1 MWCLEDVPRL
11 KRGQCKLPLPGKD
24 VASARSEWFNN
35 RMTRFFTVFLCWAS
49 LAMAGDKALRPNI
62 ILIMADDMGFS
73 DIGCYGGEIQT
84 PNLDQLAEDGLRYT
98 QFYNTAR
105 CCPTRASLM
114 TGLYAHQT
122 GMGAMTRPTPLRGY
136 QGHIN
141 RNCVTIAEVLSQA
154 GYATFM
160 SGKWHLT
167 EDKNK
172 LVTGSK
178 HNWPRQRGFDRF
190 FGTIAG
196 AGSFYTPQTLTLDNA
211 PITEFPKNFY
221 YTTAIGEHGAQF
233 IREHGADENDQPF
246 FLYVPFTAP
255 HWPLHALE
263 KDIKKYRG
271 KYLKGWDAIRAERHA
286 RQLKMG
292 LVDQRWPISARHE
305 RAPAWETLDKAKQKE
320 MDERMAIYAAMIDS
334 MDQAIGHILKAVAD
348 LGQTENTMVLF
359 LADNGGCDES
369 GLYGFE
375 RKKGGKLG
383 TDSSFASYGL
393 CWANASNT
401 PFQFF
406 KKDNHEGGIASPLIV
421 HWPEGI
427 KQKVHGKLRHEPTH
441 VIDIMATAV
450 QLAGAEY
457 PARFRGHDILPL
469 EGLSLLPTFE
479 DKPLDRT
486 ALYWEHVGNRAVR
499 SGDWKLVAN
508 TRFRKQE
515 WELYNLRTD
524 RTETVNLF
532 NQREDKAQELKTL
545 WQAWATRAYVLPKPG
560 GKKSKK

>member
-1 MWCLEDVPRL
+1 MWYLEDVPRL

-35 RMTRFFTVFLCWAS
+35 RMTRFLTVFLCWAS

-141 RNCVTIAEVLSQA
+141 RNCVTIAEVLKQA

-211 PITEFPKNFY
+211 PITDFPEDFY

-233 IREHGADENDQPF
+233 IREHGADENDEPF

-292 LVDQRWPISARHE
+292 LVDQRWPISTRHE
-305 RAPAWETLDKAKQKE
+305 RAPAWETLDKARQKE

-348 LGQTENTMVLF
+348 LDQTDNTMVLF

-427 KQKVHGKLRHEPTH
+427 EKEAHGKLRHEPTH

-457 PARFRGHDILPL
+457 PARFRGHEILPL
-469 EGLSLLPTFE
+469 EGRSLLSTFE
-479 DKPLDRT
+479 GKPLDRT

-532 NQREDKAQELKTL
+532 NQREDKAQELKAL
-545 WQAWATRAYVLPKPG
+545 WQAWAARAYVLPKPG
-560 GKKSKK
+560 GKKSNK

>member
-35 RMTRFFTVFLCWAS
+35 RMTRFLTVFLCWAS

-84 PNLDQLAEDGLRYT
+84 PNLDQLAEHGLRYT

-141 RNCVTIAEVLSQA
+141 RNCVTIAEVLKQT

-211 PITEFPKNFY
+211 PITEFPKDFY

-348 LGQTENTMVLF
+348 LDQTENTMVLF

-427 KQKVHGKLRHEPTH
+427 EKEAHGKLRHEPTH

-524 RTETVNLF
+524 RTEAVNLF

>member
-1 MWCLEDVPRL
+1 MWSGKDCPQPEG
-11 KRGQCKLPLPGKD
+11 GQCKSRRMG
-24 VASARSEWFNN
+24 VASRRGGWFNPDMA
-35 RMTRFFTVFLCWAS
+35 RLLSFLLCWAS
-49 LAMAGDKALRPNI
+49 LAMAAAGPPRPNI

-84 PNLDQLAEDGLRYT
+84 PNLDRLAEYGLRYT

-114 TGLYAHQT
+114 TGLYAHQA
-122 GMGAMTRPTPLRGY
+122 GMGAMTAPTSLRGY
-136 QGHIN
+136 QGHLN
-141 RNCVTIAEVLSQA
+141 RNCVTIAEVLKTA

-167 EDKNK
+167 ENKNK
-172 LVTGSK
+172 VATGSK

-196 AGSFYTPQTLTLDNA
+196 AGSFYTPNTLTLDNQS
-211 PITEFPKNFY
+211 ITEFPKDFY
-221 YTTAIGEHGAQF
+221 YTTAIGQYGAKF
-233 IREHGADENDQPF
+233 IRDHGTGDNDQPF

-271 KYLKGWDAIRAERHA
+271 KYMKGWDKIREERHA

-305 RAPAWETLDKAKQKE
+305 RAPAWDTVDKAKRKE

-334 MDQAIGHILKAVAD
+334 MDQAIGTILKAVAD
-348 LGQTENTMVLF
+348 VKQTENTLVLF

-427 KQKVHGKLRHEPTH
+427 YKGRYGELRHQPAH
-441 VIDIMATAV
+441 VIDIMATA
-450 QLAGAEY
+450 LELTGAQY
-457 PARFRGHDILPL
+457 PKRFRGHDIVPL
-469 EGLSLLPTFE
+469 EGRSLVATLE
-479 DKPLDRT
+479 DKPIDRK

-508 TRFRKQE
+508 SRFRKQN

-524 RTETVNLF
+524 RTETLNLIDQQK
-532 NQREDKAQELKTL
+532 NKAKELEAL
-545 WQAWATRAYVLPKPG
+545 WQAWATRAHVLPKPG
-560 GKKSKK
+560 RKKPKK

>member
-1 MWCLEDVPRL
+1 
-11 KRGQCKLPLPGKD
+11 
-24 VASARSEWFNN
+24 
-35 RMTRFFTVFLCWAS
+35 MTRFITVFLCWAS

-84 PNLDQLAEDGLRYT
+84 PNLDQLAEHGLRYT
-98 QFYNTAR
+98 QFYNAAR

-141 RNCVTIAEVLSQA
+141 RNCVTIAEVLKQA

-211 PITEFPKNFY
+211 PITEFPKDFY

-263 KDIKKYRG
+263 KDTKKYRG
-271 KYLKGWDAIRAERHA
+271 QYLKGWDTVRAERHA

-348 LGQTENTMVLF
+348 LDQTENTMVLF

-375 RKKGGKLG
+375 RKNGGKLG
-383 TDSSFASYGL
+383 ADSSFASYGL

-427 KQKVHGKLRHEPTH
+427 EQKYHGELRHEPTH

-450 QLAGAEY
+450 QLAESKY
-457 PARFRGHDILPL
+457 PARFRGHEILPL
-469 EGLSLLPTFE
+469 EGRSLLPTFE
-479 DKPLDRT
+479 GKPLDRT

-515 WELYNLRTD
+515 WELYNLRAD
-524 RTETVNLF
+524 RTETVNLI

-545 WQAWATRAYVLPKPG
+545 WQSWAVRAYVLPKPG
-560 GKKSKK
+560 GKESKK

>member
-35 RMTRFFTVFLCWAS
+35 RMTRFLIVFLCWAS

-84 PNLDQLAEDGLRYT
+84 PNLDQLAKDGLRYT

-141 RNCVTIAEVLSQA
+141 RNCVTIAEVLKQT

-211 PITEFPKNFY
+211 PITEFPKDFY

-233 IREHGADENDQPF
+233 IRELGADENDQPF

-348 LGQTENTMVLF
+348 MGQTENTMVLF

-427 KQKVHGKLRHEPTH
+427 EKEAHGKLRHEPTH

-457 PARFRGHDILPL
+457 PARFRGHEILPL
-469 EGLSLLPTFE
+469 EGRSLLPTFE
-479 DKPLDRT
+479 GKPLDRT

-532 NQREDKAQELKTL
+532 NQREDKAQELKAL
-545 WQAWATRAYVLPKPG
+545 WQAWASRAYVLPKPG

>member
-1 MWCLEDVPRL
+1 
-11 KRGQCKLPLPGKD
+11 
-24 VASARSEWFNN
+24 
-35 RMTRFFTVFLCWAS
+35 MTRFLTVFLCWAS
-49 LAMAGDKALRPNI
+49 LAMGGDKALRPNI

-84 PNLDQLAEDGLRYT
+84 PNLDQLAEHGLRYT

-114 TGLYAHQT
+114 TGLYAHQA

-141 RNCVTIAEVLSQA
+141 RNCVTIAEVLKQA

-211 PITEFPKNFY
+211 PITEFPKDFY

-271 KYLKGWDAIRAERHA
+271 KYLKGWDAIRAKRHA

-348 LGQTENTMVLF
+348 LDQTENTMILF

-427 KQKVHGKLRHEPTH
+427 EQGAHGKLRHEPTH

-479 DKPLDRT
+479 GKPLDRT

>member
-1 MWCLEDVPRL
+1 M
-11 KRGQCKLPLPGKD
+11 PLPVKD
-24 VASARSEWFNN
+24 VASTRSEWFNN
-35 RMTRFFTVFLCWAS
+35 RMTRFLTVFFCWAS

-122 GMGAMTRPTPLRGY
+122 GMGAMTRPTQLRGY

-141 RNCVTIAEVLSQA
+141 RNCVTIAEVLKQA

-211 PITEFPKNFY
+211 PITEFPKDFY

-375 RKKGGKLG
+375 RKKGGELG

-427 KQKVHGKLRHEPTH
+427 EQVAHGKLRHEPTH

-508 TRFRKQE
+508 ARFRKQE

-560 GKKSKK
+560 GKKFKK

>member
-1 MWCLEDVPRL
+1 M
-11 KRGQCKLPLPGKD
+11 D
-24 VASARSEWFNN
+24 VASGGGRCFNQSMARLLS
-35 RMTRFFTVFLCWAS
+35 VLLCWS
-49 LAMAGDKALRPNI
+49 GLVMADDGSPRPNI

-84 PNLDQLAEDGLRYT
+84 LNLDRLAEHGLRYT

-114 TGLYAHQT
+114 SGLYAHQT
-122 GMGAMTRPTPLRGY
+122 GMGAMTQPTPLRGY
-136 QGHIN
+136 QGHIG
-141 RNCVTIAEVLSQA
+141 RNCVTIAEVLRSA

-167 EDKNK
+167 TNANK
-172 LVTGSK
+172 LATGSK

-196 AGSFYTPQTLTLDNA
+196 AGSFYTPNTLTLDNH
-211 PITEFPKNFY
+211 PITEFPKDFY
-221 YTTAIGEHGAQF
+221 YTSAIGAYGAKF
-233 IREHGADENDQPF
+233 IREHGTGESDQPF

-271 KYLKGWDAIRAERHA
+271 KYLKGWDALRAERHA

-292 LVDQRWPISARHE
+292 LVDQRWPISDRHE
-305 RAPAWETLDKAKQKE
+305 RAPAWDTLDKAQRKE

-334 MDQAIGHILKAVAD
+334 MDQAVGTILKAVAD
-348 LGQTENTMVLF
+348 VKQTENTLVLF

-369 GLYGFE
+369 GLFGFE
-375 RKKGGKLG
+375 RKKGGQLG

-406 KKDNHEGGIASPLIV
+406 KKDNHEGGIASPLVV

-427 KQKVHGKLRHEPTH
+427 DKEHYGKLRHQPAH

-450 QLAGAEY
+450 ELAGAEY
-457 PARFRGHDILPL
+457 PKRFRGHDIVPL
-469 EGLSLLPTFE
+469 EGRSLVPTLE
-479 DKPLDRT
+479 DKPIDRQ

-508 TRFRKQE
+508 TRFRKQQ

-524 RTETVNLF
+524 RTETVNLID
-532 NQREDKAQELKTL
+532 QREDKAQELEAM
-545 WQAWATRAYVLPKPG
+545 WQAWATRAHVLPKPG
-560 GKKSKK
+560 RNKNRK

>member
-1 MWCLEDVPRL
+1 MPVLR
-11 KRGQCKLPLPGKD
+11 KG
-24 VASARSEWFNN
+24 VASVPTEWFNH
-35 RMTRFFTVFLCWAS
+35 RMTRFLTSLLCWAS
-49 LAMAGDKALRPNI
+49 LTMADDKALRPNI

-84 PNLDQLAEDGLRYT
+84 PNLDRLAKHGLRYT

-105 CCPTRASLM
+105 YCPTRASLM

-141 RNCVTIAEVLSQA
+141 RNCVTIAEVLKQA

-172 LVTGSK
+172 QATGSK

-211 PITEFPKNFY
+211 PITEFPGDFY

-271 KYLKGWDAIRAERHA
+271 KYRKGWDVIRAERHA
-286 RQLKMG
+286 RQLEMG
-292 LVDQRWPISARHE
+292 LVNQRWPISPRHE
-305 RAPAWETLDKAKQKE
+305 RAPAWETLDQAKREE

-334 MDQAIGHILKAVAD
+334 MDQAIGRILKAVAD
-348 LGQTENTMVLF
+348 LDQTENTMILF

-427 KQKVHGKLRHEPTH
+427 KQEHHGKLRHEPTH

-450 QLAGAEY
+450 QLAGANY
-457 PARFRGHDILPL
+457 PARFRGHEILPL
-469 EGLSLLPTFE
+469 EGRSLLPTFE
-479 DKPLDRT
+479 DKPLGRT

-524 RTETVNLF
+524 RTETVNLI
-532 NQREDKAQELKTL
+532 NQREDKAQELKAL
-545 WQAWATRAYVLPKPG
+545 WQAWAARAYVLPKPG

>member
-11 KRGQCKLPLPGKD
+11 KRGQCKLPLPGKG

-35 RMTRFFTVFLCWAS
+35 RMTRFLTVFLCWAS
-49 LAMAGDKALRPNI
+49 LAMADDKALRPNI

-84 PNLDQLAEDGLRYT
+84 PNLDQLAEHGLRYT

-141 RNCVTIAEVLSQA
+141 RNCVTIAEVLKQA

-196 AGSFYTPQTLTLDNA
+196 AGSFFTPQTLTLNNA
-211 PITEFPKNFY
+211 PITEFPKDFY

-375 RKKGGKLG
+375 RKKGGELG

-427 KQKVHGKLRHEPTH
+427 KQKYHGKLRHEPTH

-457 PARFRGHDILPL
+457 PARFRGHEILPL
-469 EGLSLLPTFE
+469 EGRSLLLTFE
-479 DKPLDRT
+479 GKPLDRT

-508 TRFRKQE
+508 TRFREQE
-515 WELYNLRTD
+515 WELYNLRAD
-524 RTETVNLF
+524 RTETVNLI
-532 NQREDKAQELKTL
+532 NQREDKAQELKML

>member
-11 KRGQCKLPLPGKD
+11 KRGQCKLPLPGKG

-35 RMTRFFTVFLCWAS
+35 RMTRFLTVFLCWAS
-49 LAMAGDKALRPNI
+49 LAMADDKALRPNI

-84 PNLDQLAEDGLRYT
+84 PNLDQLAEHGLRYT

-141 RNCVTIAEVLSQA
+141 RNCVTIAEVLKQA

-196 AGSFYTPQTLTLDNA
+196 AGSFFTPQTLTLNNA
-211 PITEFPKNFY
+211 PITEFPEDFY

-375 RKKGGKLG
+375 RKKGGELG

-427 KQKVHGKLRHEPTH
+427 KQKYHGKLRHEPTH

-457 PARFRGHDILPL
+457 PARFRGHEILPL
-469 EGLSLLPTFE
+469 EGRSLLLTFE
-479 DKPLDRT
+479 GKPLDRT

-508 TRFRKQE
+508 TRFREQE
-515 WELYNLRTD
+515 WELYNLRAD
-524 RTETVNLF
+524 RTETVNLI
-532 NQREDKAQELKTL
+532 NQREDKAQELKML

>member
-1 MWCLEDVPRL
+1 
-11 KRGQCKLPLPGKD
+11 
-24 VASARSEWFNN
+24 
-35 RMTRFFTVFLCWAS
+35 
-49 LAMAGDKALRPNI
+49 
-62 ILIMADDMGFS
+62 
-73 DIGCYGGEIQT
+73 
-84 PNLDQLAEDGLRYT
+84 
-98 QFYNTAR
+98 
-105 CCPTRASLM
+105 
-114 TGLYAHQT
+114 
-122 GMGAMTRPTPLRGY
+122 
-136 QGHIN
+136 
-141 RNCVTIAEVLSQA
+141 
-154 GYATFM
+154 
-160 SGKWHLT
+160 
-167 EDKNK
+167 
-172 LVTGSK
+172 
-178 HNWPRQRGFDRF
+178 
-190 FGTIAG
+190 
-196 AGSFYTPQTLTLDNA
+196 
-211 PITEFPKNFY
+211 
-221 YTTAIGEHGAQF
+221 
-233 IREHGADENDQPF
+233 
-246 FLYVPFTAP
+246 
-255 HWPLHALE
+255 
-263 KDIKKYRG
+263 
-271 KYLKGWDAIRAERHA
+271 
-286 RQLKMG
+286 
-292 LVDQRWPISARHE
+292 
-305 RAPAWETLDKAKQKE
+305 
-320 MDERMAIYAAMIDS
+320 

-348 LGQTENTMVLF
+348 LDQTENTMILF

-427 KQKVHGKLRHEPTH
+427 EKEAHGKLRHEPTH

-457 PARFRGHDILPL
+457 PARFREHDILPL

>member
-1 MWCLEDVPRL
+1 
-11 KRGQCKLPLPGKD
+11 LPLLGKD

-35 RMTRFFTVFLCWAS
+35 RMTRFLTVFLCWAS

-62 ILIMADDMGFS
+62 ILILADDMGFS

-84 PNLDQLAEDGLRYT
+84 PNLDQLAEHGLRYT

-114 TGLYAHQT
+114 TGLYAHQA
-122 GMGAMTRPTPLRGY
+122 GMGAMTRPSQLRGY

-141 RNCVTIAEVLSQA
+141 RNCVTIAEVLKQA

-211 PITEFPKNFY
+211 PITEFPKDFY

-271 KYLKGWDAIRAERHA
+271 KYLKGWDAIRAERHV
-286 RQLKMG
+286 RQLEMG
-292 LVDQRWPISARHE
+292 LVDQRWPISPRHE
-305 RAPAWETLDKAKQKE
+305 RAPAWETLDKAKRTE

-334 MDQAIGHILKAVAD
+334 MDQAIGRILKAVAG

-427 KQKVHGKLRHEPTH
+427 EQKDHGKLRHEPTH

-457 PARFRGHDILPL
+457 PARFRGHEILPL
-469 EGLSLLPTFE
+469 EGRSLLPTFE
-479 DKPLDRT
+479 GKPLDRT

-515 WELYNLRTD
+515 WELYNLRAD
-524 RTETVNLF
+524 RTETVNLI

>member
-1 MWCLEDVPRL
+1 
-11 KRGQCKLPLPGKD
+11 
-24 VASARSEWFNN
+24 
-35 RMTRFFTVFLCWAS
+35 MTRFLTVFLCWAS
-49 LAMAGDKALRPNI
+49 LAMADDKALRPNI

-84 PNLDQLAEDGLRYT
+84 PNLDQLAEHGLRYT

-141 RNCVTIAEVLSQA
+141 RNCVTIAEVLKQA

-196 AGSFYTPQTLTLDNA
+196 AGSFFTPQTLTLNNA
-211 PITEFPKNFY
+211 PITEFPKDFY

-375 RKKGGKLG
+375 RKKGGELG

-427 KQKVHGKLRHEPTH
+427 KQKYHGKLRHEPTH

-457 PARFRGHDILPL
+457 PARFRGHEILPL
-469 EGLSLLPTFE
+469 EGRSLLLTFE
-479 DKPLDRT
+479 GKPLDRT

-508 TRFRKQE
+508 TRFREQE
-515 WELYNLRTD
+515 WELYNLRAD
-524 RTETVNLF
+524 RTETVNLI
-532 NQREDKAQELKTL
+532 NQREDKAQELKML

>member
-11 KRGQCKLPLPGKD
+11 KRGQCKLPLPGKG

-35 RMTRFFTVFLCWAS
+35 RMTRFLTVFFCWAS
-49 LAMAGDKALRPNI
+49 LAMADDKALRPNI

-84 PNLDQLAEDGLRYT
+84 PNLDQLAEHGLRYT

-141 RNCVTIAEVLSQA
+141 RNCVTIAEVLKQA

-211 PITEFPKNFY
+211 PITEFPKDFY

-334 MDQAIGHILKAVAD
+334 MDQAIGQILKAVAD
-348 LGQTENTMVLF
+348 LDQTENTMVLF

-427 KQKVHGKLRHEPTH
+427 KQKDHGKLRHEPTH

-479 DKPLDRT
+479 GKPLDRT

-545 WQAWATRAYVLPKPG
+545 WQAWATRAHVLPKPG

>member
-35 RMTRFFTVFLCWAS
+35 RMTRFLTVFLCWAS

-141 RNCVTIAEVLSQA
+141 RNCVTIAELLKQA

-211 PITEFPKNFY
+211 PITEFPENFY

-233 IREHGADENDQPF
+233 IREHGADENDEPF

-348 LGQTENTMVLF
+348 LDQTENTMVLF

-427 KQKVHGKLRHEPTH
+427 EKEAHGKLRHEPTH

-457 PARFRGHDILPL
+457 PARFRGQEILPL
-469 EGLSLLPTFE
+469 EGRSLLPTFE
-479 DKPLDRT
+479 GKPLDRT

-532 NQREDKAQELKTL
+532 NQREDKAQELKAL
-545 WQAWATRAYVLPKPG
+545 WQAWAARAYVLPKPG
-560 GKKSKK
+560 GKKLKK

>member
-35 RMTRFFTVFLCWAS
+35 RMTRFLTVFLCWAS

-84 PNLDQLAEDGLRYT
+84 PNLDRLAEHGLRYT

-141 RNCVTIAEVLSQA
+141 RNCVTIAEVLKQT

-211 PITEFPKNFY
+211 PITEFPKDFY

-348 LGQTENTMVLF
+348 LDQTENTMILF

-427 KQKVHGKLRHEPTH
+427 KQKAHGKLRHEPTH

-457 PARFRGHDILPL
+457 PARFRGHDILPQ

>member
-1 MWCLEDVPRL
+1 M
-11 KRGQCKLPLPGKD
+11 PLPGKD

-35 RMTRFFTVFLCWAS
+35 GMTRFLSVFFCWAS

-141 RNCVTIAEVLSQA
+141 RNCVTIAEVLKQA

-196 AGSFYTPQTLTLDNA
+196 AGSFYTPQTLTLNNA
-211 PITEFPKNFY
+211 PITEFPEDFY

-233 IREHGADENDQPF
+233 IREHGADENDEPF

-305 RAPAWETLDKAKQKE
+305 RAPAWETLDKDKQKE

-348 LGQTENTMVLF
+348 LDQTKNTMVLF

-427 KQKVHGKLRHEPTH
+427 KKEAHGKLRYEPTH

-457 PARFRGHDILPL
+457 PARFRGQEILPL
-469 EGLSLLPTFE
+469 EGRSLLPTFE
-479 DKPLDRT
+479 GKPLDRT

-532 NQREDKAQELKTL
+532 NQREDKAQELKAL
-545 WQAWATRAYVLPKPG
+545 WQAWAARAYVLPKPG
-560 GKKSKK
+560 AKKLKK

>member
-1 MWCLEDVPRL
+1 M
-11 KRGQCKLPLPGKD
+11 PLPGKD

-35 RMTRFFTVFLCWAS
+35 GMTCFLTVFFCWAS

-141 RNCVTIAEVLSQA
+141 RNCVTIAEVLKQA

-172 LVTGSK
+172 LETGSK

-196 AGSFYTPQTLTLDNA
+196 AGSFYTPQTLTLNNA
-211 PITEFPKNFY
+211 PITEFPEDFY

-233 IREHGADENDQPF
+233 IREHGADENDEPF

-348 LGQTENTMVLF
+348 LDQTKNTMVLF

-427 KQKVHGKLRHEPTH
+427 EKEAHGKLRYEPTH
-441 VIDIMATAV
+441 VIDIMATAL

-457 PARFRGHDILPL
+457 PARFRGQEILPL
-469 EGLSLLPTFE
+469 EGRSLLPTFE
-479 DKPLDRT
+479 GKPLDRT

-532 NQREDKAQELKTL
+532 NQREDKAQELKAL
-545 WQAWATRAYVLPKPG
+545 WQAWAARAYVLPKPG
-560 GKKSKK
+560 AKKLKK

>member
-1 MWCLEDVPRL
+1 
-11 KRGQCKLPLPGKD
+11 
-24 VASARSEWFNN
+24 
-35 RMTRFFTVFLCWAS
+35 
-49 LAMAGDKALRPNI
+49 MADDGSPRPNI

-84 PNLDQLAEDGLRYT
+84 PNLDRLAEHGLRYT

-114 TGLYAHQT
+114 SGLYAHQT
-122 GMGAMTRPTPLRGY
+122 GMGAMTQPTPLRGY
-136 QGHIN
+136 QGHIG
-141 RNCVTIAEVLSQA
+141 RNCVTIAEVLKSA

-167 EDKNK
+167 TNANK
-172 LVTGSK
+172 LATGSK

-196 AGSFYTPQTLTLDNA
+196 AGSFYTPTTLTLDNH
-211 PITEFPKNFY
+211 PITEFPKDFY
-221 YTTAIGEHGAQF
+221 YTSAIGEYGAKF
-233 IREHGADENDQPF
+233 IREHGKGEDDQPF

-271 KYLKGWDAIRAERHA
+271 KYLKGWDVLRAERHA

-292 LVDQRWPISARHE
+292 LVDQRWSISDRHE
-305 RAPAWETLDKAKQKE
+305 RAPAWDTLDKAQRKE

-334 MDQAIGHILKAVAD
+334 MDQAIGTILKAVAD
-348 LGQTENTMVLF
+348 VKQTENTLVLF

-369 GLYGFE
+369 GLFGFE
-375 RKKGGKLG
+375 RKKGGRLG

-406 KKDNHEGGIASPLIV
+406 KKDNHEGGIASPLVV

-427 KQKVHGKLRHEPTH
+427 DKEHYGKLRHQPAH

-450 QLAGAEY
+450 ELAGAEY
-457 PARFRGHDILPL
+457 PKRFRGHDIVPL
-469 EGLSLLPTFE
+469 EGRSLVPTLE
-479 DKPLDRT
+479 DKPLDRQ

-508 TRFRKQE
+508 TRFRKQQ

-524 RTETVNLF
+524 RTETVNLID
-532 NQREDKAQELKTL
+532 QREDKAQELEAM
-545 WQAWATRAYVLPKPG
+545 WQAWAARAHVLPKPG
-560 GKKSKK
+560 RKKPKK

>member
-35 RMTRFFTVFLCWAS
+35 RMTRFLTVFLCWAS
-49 LAMAGDKALRPNI
+49 LTMAGDKALRPNI

-84 PNLDQLAEDGLRYT
+84 PNLDQLAEGGLRYT

-196 AGSFYTPQTLTLDNA
+196 AGSFYTPQTLTLNNA
-211 PITEFPKNFY
+211 PITEFPEDFY

-348 LGQTENTMVLF
+348 LDQTENTMVLF

-427 KQKVHGKLRHEPTH
+427 KQKDHGKLRYEPTH

-532 NQREDKAQELKTL
+532 NQREDKAQELKAL
-545 WQAWATRAYVLPKPG
+545 WQAWAARAYVLPKPG

>member
-35 RMTRFFTVFLCWAS
+35 RMTRFLPVFLCWAS

-141 RNCVTIAEVLSQA
+141 RNCVTIAEVLKQT

-211 PITEFPKNFY
+211 PITEFPKDFY

-305 RAPAWETLDKAKQKE
+305 RAPPWETLDKAKQKE

-348 LGQTENTMVLF
+348 LDQTENTMVLF

-427 KQKVHGKLRHEPTH
+427 EKEAHGKLRHEPTH

-532 NQREDKAQELKTL
+532 NQREDKAQELKAL
-545 WQAWATRAYVLPKPG
+545 WQSWAARAYVLPKPG

>member
-1 MWCLEDVPRL
+1 
-11 KRGQCKLPLPGKD
+11 
-24 VASARSEWFNN
+24 
-35 RMTRFFTVFLCWAS
+35 MTRFLTVFLCWAS
-49 LAMAGDKALRPNI
+49 LAMADDNALRPNI

-141 RNCVTIAEVLSQA
+141 RNCVTIAEVLKQT

-211 PITEFPKNFY
+211 PITEFPKDFY

-233 IREHGADENDQPF
+233 IREHGADEKDQPF

-348 LGQTENTMVLF
+348 LDQTQNTMVLF

-427 KQKVHGKLRHEPTH
+427 KQKAHGKLRHEPTH

-457 PARFRGHDILPL
+457 PARFRGHDILPQ

>member
-1 MWCLEDVPRL
+1 MWNAEDVPRL
-11 KRGQCKLPLPGKD
+11 RRGQCNLPLLGKG
-24 VASARSEWFNN
+24 VASARMEWFNT
-35 RMTRFFTVFLCWAS
+35 RMTRFLTVFLCWAS

-84 PNLDQLAEDGLRYT
+84 PNLDQLAEHGLRYT

-154 GYATFM
+154 GYETFM

-211 PITEFPKNFY
+211 PLTEFPKDFY

-233 IREHGADENDQPF
+233 IREHGADDDDQPF

-348 LGQTENTMVLF
+348 LDQTQNTMVLF

-427 KQKVHGKLRHEPTH
+427 EKEAHGKLRHEPTH